1 MKRRRLM
8 GPAYRTNQLPSE
20 ELYGA
25 CLLEGIFA
33 FYMYVD
39 LHKNCFIGKT
49 NWSFGHE
56 RKNM

>member
-1 MKRRRLM
+1 M